1 VGSAGGVQGAIV
13 WGGEWND
20 EKKKH
25 IVALDGHQS
34 MNLYTTTNQKQSAV
48 MKGAMAGRREEQEV
62 RRAGGAGGAIS
73 LFFGG
78 GKSKLK

>member
-1 VGSAGGVQGAIV
+1 MQGAIV

-20 EKKKH
+20 EKKKY
-25 IVALDGHQS
+25 IVALDGCQS
-34 MNLYTTTNQKQSAV
+34 MNLYTTTNQKQSAM
-48 MKGAMAGRREEQEV
+48 MKGTMDGRREEQDA

-78 GKSKLK
+78 EKSNLK